1 MSLTESQKWWLLALI
16 LIGAG
21 LCYALAP
28 VLTPFLVA
36 TLLAYLGNPLIER
49 LCRYGLQRTVAVV
62 CVFILLFGLLILVP
76 VMLVPLIEHQ
86 FVMLARRWPDYVDW
100 LQQTALPHLQA
111 LVGSQ
116 EALDVSALKRAF
128 AEHWRSLGGGAAH
141 FLGSVSRSGLA
152 LLAWLANLIL
162 IPVVTF
168 YLLRD
173 WRRLLAA
180 SEILLPR
187 AWSPVVTR
195 LARDCDD
202 VLAVF
207 LRGQLSVMLALA
219 VVYSSGLWLAGIEL
233 GLLIGLLA
241 GLVSFVPYLGMIIGL
256 TVAGIASYVQYHE
269 LSQLLPVLAVFAVG
283 QLLEGFVLTPWL
295 VGERIGLHPVAVM
308 FAVMA
313 GGQLFGLFGVLLAL
327 PVAAVLV
334 VLLRY
339 VRQQYLESS
348 AYAGEG

>member
-1 MSLTESQKWWLLALI
+1 MALTESQKWWLLAL
-16 LIGAG
+16 LLVGAG

-28 VLTPFLVA
+28 VLMPFLIA

-49 LCRYGLQRTVAVV
+49 LCHHGLRRTLAVIL
-62 CVFILLFGLLILVP
+62 VFVLLFGVVILVP
-76 VMLVPLIEHQ
+76 VLLLPLIEHQ
-86 FVMLARRWPDYVDW
+86 FVMLAQRWPDYVDW
-100 LQQTALPHLQA
+100 LQQSALPRLQA

-116 EALDVSALKRAF
+116 ESLDISVLKQAF
-128 AEHWRSLGGGAAH
+128 ADHWRSLGGGLAQ
-141 FLGSVSRSGLA
+141 FVGSISRSGLM

-173 WRRLLAA
+173 WQTLLAA
-180 SEILLPR
+180 LEKLLPR
-187 AWSPVVTR
+187 DWAPVITR

-202 VLAVF
+202 VLAIL
-207 LRGQLSVMLALA
+207 LRGQLLVMLALA
-219 VVYSSGLWLAGIEL
+219 VLYSCGLWLAGIEL

-256 TVAGIASYVQYHE
+256 TAAGIASYVQFHE
-269 LSQLLPVLAVFAVG
+269 LSHLLPVLAVFGIG

-334 VLLRY
+334 VILRY
-339 VRQQYLESS
+339 LRQQYLDNP
-348 AYAGEG
+348 AYAGE